1 MYRSIAPFFAIVL
14 AALAL
19 SGCSSRL
26 KPCPSAAVLADASS
40 YIQFPEGAAPD
51 PSHALYTA
59 QITGVSTDCDF
70 DKKERTAD
78 SSLVITFRVSR
89 APNGSPLHG
98 SIPYFLV
105 VNGAN
110 GAIILRQQFKVDF
123 QLAPGEA
130 NTSFTD
136 NVSSVNIDLGKDKWP
151 WDYQLLVGLQ
161 LTKAQL
167 DYNRTVGPYTP

>member
-1 MYRSIAPFFAIVL
+1 MSRSVAPFVAIAL

-26 KPCPSAAVLADASS
+26 KPCPSTAILSEASS
-40 YIQFPEGAAPD
+40 YTQFPEGAAPD

-59 QITGVSTDCDF
+59 QITGVSTDCDI
-70 DKKERTAD
+70 DKKERSVD
-78 SSLVITFRVSR
+78 SSLEITFRVSR

-105 VNGAN
+105 VNGVN
-110 GAIILRQQFKVDF
+110 GTIILRRAFKVDF
-123 QLAPGEA
+123 ELAPGEA
-130 NTSFTD
+130 TTTFTD
-136 NVSSVNIDLGKDKWP
+136 NIASVNINLGKEKQSY
-151 WDYQLLVGLQ
+151 DYQLLVGLQ

-167 DYNRTVGPYTP
+167 DYNRTVGRYTP